1 MVIEPVFDSS
11 EFISNSINNLSE
23 TLLYAFAF
31 VVLIVLFFLG
41 RWRAT
46 FIIVLTIPISLIVA
60 FIFLGITGSSINI
73 ISLTSLSIAI
83 GMVVDDAI
91 VVLENIAKHID
102 RGSSPREAAI
112 YATNEVWLAVIVT
125 TLVVVAVFM
134 PLTLVKG
141 MTGVLF
147 KELGWLV
154 TITVTTS
161 TFVAIS
167 LTPMLSSKLLKLH
180 PPRKIVLVTIEQ

>member
-1 MVIEPVFDSS
+1 M
-11 EFISNSINNLSE
+11 
-23 TLLYAFAF
+23 
-31 VVLIVLFFLG
+31 
-41 RWRAT
+41 
-46 FIIVLTIPISLIVA
+46 IVA

-112 YATNEVWLAVIVT
+112 YATNEVWLVVIVT

-154 TITVTTS
+154 TITVITS
-161 TFVAIS
+161 T
-167 LTPMLSSKLLKLH
+167 LWLL
-180 PPRKIVLVTIEQ
+180 V